1 MKENQKNCYNYYV
14 LAVVRAFPWRSLWAM
29 PSTSPSTFSFVFPKK
44 PSYFFVL
51 QHWVKRNTIPAN
63 LTSSNHKFPAPVIC
77 AAIGLEDVVQRVTW
91 KKIVPPV
98 EKRLLWNESWPQ
110 LIIYPIYVLVAIL
123 KWKQRSSLP
132 SIYITFT
139 DVLFMQVHTDNH

>member
-1 MKENQKNCYNYYV
+1 MKEVKSIATSTTFLQLWEHFPEEVCEWCPPLIQV
-14 LAVVRAFPWRSLWAM
+14 L
-29 PSTSPSTFSFVFPKK
+29 SFVFPKK
-44 PSYFFVL
+44 PSHFFVL
-51 QHWVKRNTIPAN
+51 QHWVKGNTIPAN

-77 AAIGLEDVVQRVTW
+77 AAIGLEDVEQRVTW

-98 EKRLLWNESWPQ
+98 EKRLLWNESWPH

-132 SIYITFT
+132 SIYITFI
-139 DVLFMQVHTDNH
+139 DVFLIYVHIDNK